1 MNKKVCRAPKPG
13 TDIIKGRLP
22 KPGNSPRP
30 GGSKLEDPK
39 PGG

>member
-1 MNKKVCRAPKPG
+1 MSIRVCKAPKPG

-30 GGSKLEDPK
+30 GG
-39 PGG
+39 